1 MGIYNI
7 TGGKKLYGQLKI
19 GGGKN
24 AILPILASVVLNG
37 SESVI
42 HNCPKISDTLI
53 SIEMLQ
59 SIGCKIKQEEDTL
72 IVDSSG
78 ADNWNVPA
86 SLVREMR
93 SSFIFL
99 GGVLSRFGKCN
110 ISYPGGC
117 ALGERS
123 IDLHLMAFRKLGATI
138 IEDHGFI
145 YCYADKLTG
154 ARINLSKPSVGA
166 TENIMLSAVF
176 AEGETIIDNA
186 AREPEIQD
194 LQIFLN
200 GMGAK
205 ITGAGSS
212 QIIIQ
217 GVKKLHKVEHT
228 VMPDRIVAG
237 TFLTAAAMTGGK
249 VRLTHINPDHLYP
262 ITSKL
267 TETGCSIRMEK
278 KSVYLEAPA
287 KLRSIDVITNPH
299 PGFPT
304 DMQPQFTALTTLADG
319 VSVIKETV
327 FESRNRHIAE
337 LKRMGA
343 DITLTDGMTFFT
355 RGVKKLNGAPVEA
368 MDLRGGAALIL
379 AGLAAE
385 GKTTVTNSHF
395 VERGYEKIEE
405 SLRAIGADVTFEQ
418 KIERSQNV
426 RSVK

>member
-1 MGIYNI
+1 MGVYHI
-7 TGGKKLYGQLKI
+7 TGGKKLCGQLKV

-42 HNCPKISDTLI
+42 HNCPNIADTLI

-59 SIGCKIKQEEDTL
+59 SIGCKVKYEGDTL
-72 IVDSSG
+72 IVDSST

-86 SLVREMR
+86 HLVREMR

-117 ALGERS
+117 ALGARS
-123 IDLHLMAFRKLGATI
+123 IDLHIMALRKLGATI
-138 IEDHGFI
+138 IEEHGFI
-145 YCYADKLTG
+145 YCSAEKLIGT
-154 ARINLSKPSVGA
+154 RIYLGKPSVGA

-194 LQIFLN
+194 LEKFLN

-205 ITGAGSS
+205 IAGAGTSR
-212 QIIIQ
+212 IRIK
-217 GVKKLHKVEHT
+217 GVEKLHRVEHT

-237 TFLTAAAMTGGK
+237 TFLTAAAITGGNL
-249 VRLTHINPDHLYP
+249 RLTHINPEHLYP

-267 TETGCSIRMEK
+267 SEAGCAIRMERD
-278 KSVYLEAPA
+278 SAYLEAPT
-287 KLRSIDVITNPH
+287 KIRSIELITNPH

-304 DMQPQFTALTTLADG
+304 DMQPQFTALLSLSDG
-319 VSVIKETV
+319 VSIIKETV

-343 DITLTDGMTFFT
+343 DISLTDGSTFIAKGI
-355 RGVKKLNGAPVEA
+355 RKLKGAPVDA
-368 MDLRGGAALIL
+368 MDLRGGVALIL
-379 AGLAAE
+379 AGLVAE
-385 GKTTVTNSHF
+385 GTTTVYNSNYI
-395 VERGYEKIEE
+395 ERGYEKIED
-405 SLRAIGADVTFEQ
+405 SLNAIGASVVFE
-418 KIERSQNV
+418 K
-426 RSVK
+426 

>member
-1 MGIYNI
+1 MGVYHI
-7 TGGKKLYGQLKI
+7 TGGKKLYGQLKV

-24 AILPILASVVLNG
+24 AILPILASVVLNE

-42 HNCPKISDTLI
+42 HNCPRIADTLV
-53 SIEMLQ
+53 SIKMLQ
-59 SIGCKIKQEEDTL
+59 SIGCKVKQEGDTL
-72 IVDSSG
+72 IVDSSA

-86 SLVREMR
+86 QLVREMR

-123 IDLHLMAFRKLGATI
+123 IDLHLMALRKLGAGI
-138 IEDHGFI
+138 MEEHGFI
-145 YCYADKLTG
+145 CCSADKLVG

-166 TENIMLSAVF
+166 TENIMLSAIF
-176 AEGETIIDNA
+176 AEGETIIDNP
-186 AREPEIQD
+186 AREPEIKD
-194 LQIFLN
+194 LETFLN
-200 GMGAK
+200 GMGAD
-205 ITGAGSS
+205 ISGAGAS
-212 QIIIQ
+212 QIRVK
-217 GVKKLHKVEHT
+217 GVKKLHSVEHT
-228 VMPDRIVAG
+228 VIPDRIVAG
-237 TFLTAAAMTGGK
+237 TYLTAAAITGGK
-249 VRLTHINPDHLYP
+249 IRLTRINPEHLYP

-267 TETGCSIRMEK
+267 SEAGCAVKMEQD
-278 KSVYLEAPA
+278 SVYLEAPA
-287 KLRSIDVITNPH
+287 KIRPVELITNPH

-304 DMQPQFTALTTLADG
+304 DMQPQLLALLSLADG

-327 FESRNRHIAE
+327 FESRNRHAAE

-343 DITLTDGMTFFT
+343 DISLTDGTTFVA
-355 RGVKKLNGAPVEA
+355 RGVNKLNGATVDA

-395 VERGYEKIEE
+395 VERGYEKFED
-405 SLRAIGADVTFEQ
+405 SLNAIGADVVFEQ
-418 KIERSQNV
+418 
-426 RSVK
+426 

>member
-1 MGIYNI
+1 MGVYHI
-7 TGGKKLYGQLKI
+7 TGGKKLYGQLKV

-42 HNCPKISDTLI
+42 HNCPKISDTLV

-59 SIGCKIKQEEDTL
+59 SIGCKVKQEGETL
-72 IVDSSG
+72 IVDSST

-86 SLVREMR
+86 QLVREMR

-123 IDLHLMAFRKLGATI
+123 IDLHLMALRKLGATI
-138 IEDHGFI
+138 IEEHGFI
-145 YCYADKLTG
+145 YCSADKLVGT
-154 ARINLSKPSVGA
+154 RINLSKPSVGA

-176 AEGETIIDNA
+176 AEGETIIDNP
-186 AREPEIQD
+186 AREPEIKD
-194 LQIFLN
+194 LEIFLN
-200 GMGAK
+200 GMGAD
-205 ITGAGSS
+205 ISGAGDSR
-212 QIIIQ
+212 IHIR
-217 GVKKLHKVEHT
+217 GVKKLHAVEHT

-237 TFLTAAAMTGGK
+237 TFLTAAAITGGK
-249 VRLTHINPDHLYP
+249 IRLTRINPEHLYP

-267 TETGCSIRMEK
+267 AETGCAVRMENN
-278 KSVYLEAPA
+278 SVYLEAPA
-287 KLRSIDVITNPH
+287 KLRSIELITNPH

-304 DMQPQFTALTTLADG
+304 DMQPQFMALLTLADG

-343 DITLTDGMTFFT
+343 DISLTDGMTFIA
-355 RGVKKLNGAPVEA
+355 RGVKKLNGATVEA

-395 VERGYEKIEE
+395 VERGYEQFED
-405 SLRAIGADVTFEQ
+405 SLNAVGADVVFE
-418 KIERSQNV
+418 E
-426 RSVK
+426 

>member
-1 MGIYNI
+1 MGVYHI

-59 SIGCKIKQEEDTL
+59 SIGCKVKQEDDTL
-72 IVDSSG
+72 VVDSST
-78 ADNWNVPA
+78 AYNWNVPA
-86 SLVREMR
+86 DLVREMR

-99 GGVLSRFGKCN
+99 GGVLGRFGKCN

-123 IDLHLMAFRKLGATI
+123 IDLHLMAIRKLGATI

-154 ARINLSKPSVGA
+154 TRINLSKPSVGA
-166 TENIMLSAVF
+166 TENTMLSAVF

-200 GMGAK
+200 GMGAD
-205 ITGAGSS
+205 ISGAGSS
-212 QIIIQ
+212 QIIIR
-217 GVKKLHKVEHT
+217 GVKKLHEVEHT

-237 TFLTAAAMTGGK
+237 TFLAAAAIAGGK
-249 VRLTHINPDHLYP
+249 IRLTHVNPEHLYP
-262 ITSKL
+262 ITCKL
-267 TETGCSIRMEK
+267 METGCAVRMERD
-278 KSVYLEAPA
+278 SVYLESPVKIRAMD
-287 KLRSIDVITNPH
+287 LITNPH

-304 DMQPQFTALTTLADG
+304 DMQPQFTTLLSLADG
-319 VSVIKETV
+319 ASVIKETV

-337 LKRMGA
+337 LRRMGA
-343 DITLTDGMTFFT
+343 DISLTDGTTFVV
-355 RGVKKLNGAPVEA
+355 RGVKKLNGANVDA
-368 MDLRGGAALIL
+368 MDLRGGVALIL

-385 GKTTVTNSHF
+385 GKTTVTNSNY
-395 VERGYEKIEE
+395 VERGYEKIED
-405 SLRAIGADVTFEQ
+405 SLNAIGAEVAFKQGD
-418 KIERSQNV
+418 
-426 RSVK
+426 

>member
-1 MGIYNI
+1 MGVYHI

-42 HNCPKISDTLI
+42 HNCPKISDTSK

-59 SIGCKIKQEEDTL
+59 SIGCKVRQENDTL
-72 IVDSSG
+72 IVDSST
-78 ADNWNVPA
+78 ANNWNVPA
-86 SLVREMR
+86 ELVHGMR

-117 ALGERS
+117 NLGERS
-123 IDLHLMAFRKLGATI
+123 IDLHLMAIRKLGGTI

-145 YCYADKLTG
+145 YCCADKLTG
-154 ARINLSKPSVGA
+154 TRINLSKPSVGA
-166 TENIMLSAVF
+166 TENTMLSAVF

-194 LQIFLN
+194 LQAFLN
-200 GMGAK
+200 GMGARV
-205 ITGAGSS
+205 TGAGSS

-217 GVKKLHKVEHT
+217 GVKKLHSVEHT

-237 TFLTAAAMTGGK
+237 TFLTAAAITGGK
-249 VRLTHINPDHLYP
+249 LRLTQVTPEHIYP

-267 TETGCSIRMEK
+267 AETGCAIRMEK
-278 KSVYLEAPA
+278 DSVYLEAPPKIRA
-287 KLRSIDVITNPH
+287 ADLITNPH

-304 DMQPQFTALTTLADG
+304 DMQPQLTVLLSLADG

-327 FESRNRHIAE
+327 FESRNRHIPE
-337 LKRMGA
+337 LRRMGA
-343 DITLTDGMTFFT
+343 DISLTDGTTFVV
-355 RGVKKLNGAPVEA
+355 RGVKKLYGATVDA

-385 GKTTVTNSHF
+385 GRTKVNDSIY

-405 SLRAIGADVTFEQ
+405 SLNALGADIVYH
-418 KIERSQNV
+418 K
-426 RSVK
+426 

>member
-1 MGIYNI
+1 MGVYHI

-42 HNCPKISDTLI
+42 HNCPNISDTLI

-59 SIGCKIKQEEDTL
+59 SIGCKVKQEGDTL
-72 IVDSSG
+72 IVDSST

-86 SLVREMR
+86 HLVREMR

-99 GGVLSRFGKCN
+99 GGVLSRFGQCN

-123 IDLHLMAFRKLGATI
+123 IDLHKMALRKLGATI
-138 IEDHGFI
+138 IEEHGFI
-145 YCYADKLTG
+145 YCRADKLAGT
-154 ARINLSKPSVGA
+154 RINLSKPSVGA
-166 TENIMLSAVF
+166 TENIMLSSVF
-176 AEGETIIDNA
+176 AQGETIIDNA

-194 LQIFLN
+194 LEVFLN

-205 ITGAGSS
+205 ISGAGTS
-212 QIIIQ
+212 QICIR
-217 GVKKLHKVEHT
+217 GVKKLHNVEHT

-237 TFLTAAAMTGGK
+237 TFLTAAAITGGN
-249 VRLTHINPDHLYP
+249 VRLTHINPEHLYP

-267 TETGCSIRMEK
+267 METGCAVRMEK
-278 KSVYLEAPA
+278 SSVYLEATP
-287 KLRSIDVITNPH
+287 KLHPIELITNPH

-304 DMQPQFTALTTLADG
+304 DMQPQFMALLSLADG
-319 VSVIKETV
+319 VSVVKETV
-327 FESRNRHIAE
+327 FESRNRHIPE

-343 DITLTDGMTFFT
+343 DITLTDGMTFIA
-355 RGVKKLNGAPVEA
+355 RGINKLKGASVDA

-385 GKTTVTNSHF
+385 GKTTVNNSHY
-395 VERGYEKIEE
+395 VERGYEKIED
-405 SLRAIGADVTFEQ
+405 SLTAIGADIVLSDN
-418 KIERSQNV
+418 K
-426 RSVK
+426 